1 MRQQENND
9 TLSFSEQLTQHIASK
24 SFDIADMFSRASQ
37 SYPQNIRK
45 LRICITLAVVAGFTI
60 GALAM
65 HFLSSPERW
74 IRL

>member
-9 TLSFSEQLTQHIASK
+9 TLSFSEQLTQHIASI

-37 SYPQNIRK
+37 SCPQNRRRQRIRTA
-45 LRICITLAVVAGFTI
+45 IAVAIGFVI

-65 HFLSSPERW
+65 HFFSSPERW

>member
-24 SFDIADMFSRASQ
+24 SSDIADMFSRASQ
-37 SYPQNIRK
+37 SCPQNRRRQ
-45 LRICITLAVVAGFTI
+45 RICTAIAVAIGFVI

-65 HFLSSPERW
+65 LFLSSPERW